1 MIRKG
6 IASMKIRLF
15 VMMVLLALSVM
26 YGIIT
31 YERLIT
37 GKQILWILVFMCE
50 WIYLDYYFNVKE
62 ENNDEV
68 R

>member
-6 IASMKIRLF
+6 NASMKVRLF
-15 VMMVLLALSVM
+15 VMLMLLILSIV
-26 YGIIT
+26 YGIAT
-31 YERLIT
+31 YHELIT

-62 ENNDEV
+62 VGHE
-68 R
+68 

>member
-26 YGIIT
+26 YGIAT

-37 GKQILWILVFMCE
+37 GRQILWILVFMCE

-62 ENNDEV
+62 VEDNE
-68 R
+68 

>member
-1 MIRKG
+1 
-6 IASMKIRLF
+6 MKIRLF
-15 VMMVLLALSVM
+15 VMMVLLALSIT
-26 YGIIT
+26 YGIAT

-37 GKQILWILVFMCE
+37 GRQILWILVFMCE
-50 WIYLDYYFNVKE
+50 WIYFDYYFNVKE